1 MFHPLIADLTD
12 LSSQELET
20 KINELSRKYFIA
32 ARSGNA
38 DLGQQII
45 VALEMYKEQLRAKNL
60 AASKVATQSG
70 NKDLD
75 DLIKIT

>member
-1 MFHPLIADLTD
+1 MFHPLIPDLSD

-20 KINELSRKYFIA
+20 KINELSKKYFIA
-32 ARSGNA
+32 TRSGNA

-60 AASKVATQSG
+60 AASRIATQSG